1 MYTGEKCD
9 IGILNIPEYPHLA
22 INTPYIFT
30 VTASPDEYLIIS
42 MLPDD
47 RSSLTISPN
56 QLEFNRNMHTNNFTI
71 MSKRSGRFLLNYR
84 LSGKDASNFMQLQ
97 PSSIVVIENQTFEDN
112 TDYFTSRQLEQGL
125 LQSGC
130 CTALSF
136 FLEYLCPSGL
146 NAVKFTASC
155 AWNLKG
161 LYSTGI
167 VFSDNDNIV
176 FPVAIGGVKFGQN
189 FDLSSLNVFELRD
202 PCMPCSRH
210 SVGRVDD
217 DSEPPLEGECDVFK
231 PSISD
236 VLTFLESESLAY
248 TYFYHS
254 HQLLPQWLRFNVTA
268 STRVHT
274 SNSYRVTIVESSEVE
289 ALEMC
294 NLTTPYTDGLYSVL
308 IYSGI
313 LNITINSELITYIPK
328 SESDALCFAVNLCEG
343 KMSPLS
349 ISVSK
354 DANNM
359 ISDLEFMT
367 IFNTNNWKIN
377 FNSISISDSTIPAQD
392 HALQGTFWN
401 GVEDIVVNVENYNMI
416 LSADISY
423 SSVIKD
429 FGVSFSF
436 AGKIFLFND
445 ELETVR
451 KKLLLQ

>member
-9 IGILNIPEYPHLA
+9 IGIVNTPEYPHLA
-22 INTPYIFT
+22 MNIPYTFT
-30 VTASPDEYLIIS
+30 VTASPDEYLRIS

-71 MSKRSGRFLLNYR
+71 TSKRSGRFLLNYR

-97 PSSIVVIENQTFEDN
+97 PSSIIVIENEMLEN
-112 TDYFTSRQLEQGL
+112 TDYFTSRQLEPGL

-146 NAVKFTASC
+146 NTVKFTASC

-161 LYSTGI
+161 LYSTGV
-167 VFSDNDNIV
+167 VFSDNNGIT
-176 FPVAIGGVKFGQN
+176 FPVAIGGVKFGRN

-210 SVGRVDD
+210 SVGRVND
-217 DSEPPLEGECDVFK
+217 DSEFPLEGDCDVFE

-254 HQLLPQWLRFNVTA
+254 HKLLPQWLRFNITT

-274 SNSYRVTIVESSEVE
+274 SNSYRVTLVESSEVE

-294 NLTTPYTDGLYSVL
+294 NLTTTYTDGLYSVL
-308 IYSGI
+308 IYSGM
-313 LNITINSELITYIPK
+313 LNITINSEEITYIPK
-328 SESDALCFAVNLCEG
+328 SESNALCFAVNLCEG

-354 DANNM
+354 DANDM

-367 IFNTNNWKIN
+367 TFNNNNWKIN
-377 FNSISISDSTIPAQD
+377 FNSISISNSAIPAQD

-401 GVEDIVVNVENYNMI
+401 GVEDIAVNLESYNMI
-416 LSADISY
+416 LSNDISY
-423 SSVIKD
+423 SSLIAD

-436 AGKIFLFND
+436 AGKMYLFND
-445 ELETVR
+445 ELETV
-451 KKLLLQ
+451 